1 MTALMKD
8 AQGFIQEDEMQAAYA
23 FHAMKT
29 VCRKSVSKK
38 LLDEVMWG
46 TLTHICSGP
55 AATSPVDIEVP
66 VPPVSGTAVD
76 RFRYF
81 TDNVKKVK
89 AFKGTAETTTLD
101 ETLSAALVNDALS
114 FAKKEGRDAG
124 FVFGTIKTLCANPV
138 SRDQYKEIMWAAL
151 NELCRAPVSEVPA
164 EKSSADEDHAEVG
177 TRKRKATSA
186 DQGNAAKERRSLSVE
201 SAREDTDENPVIT
214 PTPISSPSQQWLQ
227 GRLDRL
233 FSSAAFPPE
242 QHTVGMEYIANRHAH
257 LAVRQDFDRL
267 KSSFIIFDSVGMT
280 TGNMH
285 FLFGATR
292 RVLAGKSLP
301 GDLEISPSTSRAFAE
316 MKAHML
322 RQFDAVDF
330 RAKIDLYCHTD
341 TSSVRMDAKR
351 SALAARLAKEATQG
365 RFDSIRRTI
374 DYFEMIGIE
383 HGVIGRILQD
393 SCPSLLVIHV

>member
-114 FAKKEGRDAG
+114 FAKNEGREAG

-138 SRDQYKEIMWAAL
+138 SRHQYKEIMWAAL

-164 EKSSADEDHAEVG
+164 EKSSVDEDHAEVR
-177 TRKRKATSA
+177 TAKRKVTFVNE
-186 DQGNAAKERRSLSVE
+186 DNAAKGRRVLSIE
-201 SAREDTDENPVIT
+201 TSREDTAENPVIT
-214 PTPISSPSQQWLQ
+214 PTPISSPSQQSLQ

-233 FSSAAFPPE
+233 FSSAAFQRERPS
-242 QHTVGMEYIANRHAH
+242 VGMQYIAREHAR
-257 LAVRQDFDRL
+257 LAVRQDFDKL
-267 KSSFIIFDSVGMT
+267 KVNFDLLETVGT
-280 TGNMH
+280 TASNMH
-285 FLFGATR
+285 FLFGAAR
-292 RVLAGKSLP
+292 RVLAGTSLP
-301 GDLEISPSTSRAFAE
+301 GDLEISPSNQRAFLGISADVA
-316 MKAHML
+316 KD
-322 RQFDAVDF
+322 FDATEF
-330 RAKIDLYCHTD
+330 RAKIDLYCDIGNSLT
-341 TSSVRMDAKR
+341 RRDAKQ
-351 SALAARLAKEATQG
+351 SALAACIAEKATQG
-365 RFDSIRRTI
+365 RLDSIRKTI
-374 DYFEMIGIE
+374 DFLELAGTE

-393 SCPSLLVIHV
+393 SCPTLVALRV